1 MLYKFHPIQP
11 GEIREK
17 TALDGTILYC
27 CPECQMALPERDLV
41 EQHVIQHA
49 VERRFVCDICNA
61 ALKRKDH
68 LTRHKLSHIPDRPH
82 ACNVSYPNLVLLCLF
97 ITIKLFWNY

>member
-1 MLYKFHPIQP
+1 M
-11 GEIREK
+11 
-17 TALDGTILYC
+17 DGTLLYC

-49 VERRFVCDICNA
+49 VERRFICDICNA

-82 ACNVSYPNLVLLCLF
+82 ACNVS
-97 ITIKLFWNY
+97 KLFFWKQIILMEFIIDIF

>member
-1 MLYKFHPIQP
+1 
-11 GEIREK
+11 
-17 TALDGTILYC
+17 
-27 CPECQMALPERDLV
+27 MAYPDKGLI
-41 EQHVIQHA
+41 EQHVVSHA

-82 ACNVSYPNLVLLCLF
+82 VCNVSITFLKFFPFGIILIFNLICRFV
-97 ITIKLFWNY
+97 

>member
-1 MLYKFHPIQP
+1 
-11 GEIREK
+11 
-17 TALDGTILYC
+17 
-27 CPECQMALPERDLV
+27 MALPERDLV

-49 VERRFVCDICNA
+49 VERRFICDICNA

-82 ACNVSYPNLVLLCLF
+82 ACNVS
-97 ITIKLFWNY
+97 KLFFWKQIILMEFIIDIF

>member
-1 MLYKFHPIQP
+1 
-11 GEIREK
+11 
-17 TALDGTILYC
+17 
-27 CPECQMALPERDLV
+27 MALPERDLV

-82 ACNVSYPNLVLLCLF
+82 ACNVSLLEFKVLKSLNRKTFLF
-97 ITIKLFWNY
+97 RFA

>member
-1 MLYKFHPIQP
+1 
-11 GEIREK
+11 
-17 TALDGTILYC
+17 
-27 CPECQMALPERDLV
+27 MALPERDLV

-82 ACNVSYPNLVLLCLF
+82 ACNVSGILKVFEVYSDGFFLDLHENVQTQGTTDAALCHPFGREETCLQ
-97 ITIKLFWNY
+97 